1 MIELEF
7 LILII
12 LLSVVALFS
21 IFLSIFIFVRRYYPG
36 SIGIVLLDDNAAFSE
51 RECEELSN
59 DFKKRD

>member
-21 IFLSIFIFVRRYYPG
+21 LFLSIFVFVRRYYPG

-51 RECEELSN
+51 RECEEL
-59 DFKKRD
+59 